1 MRTANMAILLTDSDV
16 RKVLAIAGL
25 VDVMESALAS
35 FSSGQVDQPVRA
47 SVHIDKHQAF
57 FGVMPAYLSTPPA
70 LGAKLVTVF
79 SGNAGQGLPALYA
92 TILLL
97 DPDTGA
103 LAAIMDGRYITA
115 ARTAAVSAVA
125 VRHLSRKDAR
135 GLAIL
140 GSGVQARS
148 HGEALCGIH
157 VFHEVRAWSPTPE
170 HLARIVKE
178 YRAIVQPPVQTAAS
192 AKDAVRGADVIVLA
206 TSSAVPVIQSDWIAP
221 GALVIS
227 LGAHEPGMREMDP
240 ALTARARMIVDSRA
254 AALVEAGDIVQG
266 IRYGH
271 FTDAHIAGELGE
283 VILGRVP
290 GRRTNEEIIIFK
302 SLGMA
307 VEDVAA
313 AQLVLKRA
321 KEHGIG
327 REISL

>member
-1 MRTANMAILLTDSDV
+1 MAILLNDSDV
-16 RKVLAIAGL
+16 RKALPLAGL
-25 VDVMESALAS
+25 VDVMERALAS
-35 FSSGQVDQPVRA
+35 FSSGQVDQPVRS
-47 SVHIDKHQAF
+47 SVHVDKHQAF

-79 SGNAGQGLPALYA
+79 SGNAARGLAALYA
-92 TILLL
+92 TIVLL
-97 DPDTGA
+97 DPETGV

-125 VRHLSRKDAR
+125 VRHLAR
-135 GLAIL
+135 TNSYVLTIL

-148 HGEALCGIH
+148 HAEAVCGIKL
-157 VFHEVRAWSPTPE
+157 FQQVRAWSPTPE
-170 HLARIVKE
+170 HLARFVSE
-178 YRAIVQPPVQTAAS
+178 TGALTHPPLRAAPN

-206 TSSAVPVIQSDWIAP
+206 TSSAVPVIQGNWVAP

-240 ALTARARMIVDSRA
+240 ALTAQARVIVDSRA

-266 IRYGH
+266 IREGH
-271 FTDAHIAGELGE
+271 FTEGHIGAELGE
-283 VILGRVP
+283 VILGGVA
-290 GRRTNEEIIIFK
+290 GRRTNEEIVIFK

-313 AQLVLKRA
+313 ARLVLARA
-321 KEHGIG
+321 KEQGIG

>member
-1 MRTANMAILLTDSDV
+1 MAILLTDSDV
-16 RKVLAIAGL
+16 RKLLPIADLA
-25 VDVMESALAS
+25 DVMERALAS
-35 FSSGQVDQPVRA
+35 FSSGQVNQPVRA
-47 SVHIDKHQAF
+47 SVHVDKHQAF

-79 SGNAGQGLPALYA
+79 SGNAARGLPALYA
-92 TILLL
+92 TIVLL
-97 DPDTGA
+97 DSDTGA

-125 VRHLSRKDAR
+125 VRYLSYQSDRV
-135 GLAIL
+135 LAIL
-140 GSGVQARS
+140 GSGVQAHS
-148 HGEALCGIH
+148 HVEALCGIKLFQEIR
-157 VFHEVRAWSPTPE
+157 VWSPTPE
-170 HLARIVKE
+170 RLARFVSDT
-178 YRAIVQPPVQTAAS
+178 RRIVQPPVRIAAN
-192 AKDAVRGADVIVLA
+192 AEDAVRGAGVIVLA
-206 TSSAVPVIQSDWIAP
+206 TSSATPAIQNDWVAP

-240 ALTARARMIVDSRA
+240 TLTARARLIVDSRA

-266 IRYGH
+266 IREGH

-283 VILGRVP
+283 VILSRVR
-290 GRRTNEEIIIFK
+290 GRRAGDETIIFK

-313 AQLVLKRA
+313 AQLVLVRA
-321 KEHGIG
+321 REQGIG

>member
-1 MRTANMAILLTDSDV
+1 MVILLTDSDV
-16 RKVLAIAGL
+16 RKLLPIAGL
-25 VDVMESALAS
+25 PDVMERALAS
-35 FSSGQVDQPVRA
+35 FSTGQVNQPVRA
-47 SVHIDKHQAF
+47 SVHVDKQQAF

-79 SGNAGQGLPALYA
+79 SGNAAQGLPALYA
-92 TILLL
+92 TIVLL
-97 DPDTGA
+97 DPETGA

-125 VRHLSRKDAR
+125 VRYLSGQNDRV
-135 GLAIL
+135 LAIL

-148 HGEALCGIH
+148 HAEALCGIKS
-157 VFHEVRAWSPTPE
+157 FQEVRAWSPTPE
-170 HLARIVKE
+170 HLVQFVSGARSV
-178 YRAIVQPPVQTAAS
+178 VQLPVRMGANAE
-192 AKDAVRGADVIVLA
+192 DAVRGADVIVLA
-206 TSSAVPVIQSDWIAP
+206 TSSDSPVIQNEWIHP

-240 ALTARARMIVDSRA
+240 ALTVRARVIVDSRA

-266 IRYGH
+266 IREAY
-271 FTDAHIAGELGE
+271 FTEAHIAGELGE

-290 GRRTNEEIIIFK
+290 GRRADEEIIIFK

-313 AQLVLKRA
+313 AQLVLGRA
-321 KEHGIG
+321 RDQGIG

>member
-1 MRTANMAILLTDSDV
+1 MPL
-16 RKVLAIAGL
+16 AGL
-25 VDVMESALAS
+25 VEVMERALAA
-35 FSSGQVDQPVRA
+35 FSNGHVDQPVRS
-47 SVHIDKHQAF
+47 SVHVDKHQAF

-70 LGAKLVTVF
+70 LGVKLVTVF
-79 SGNAGQGLPALYA
+79 SGNAAKGLPALYA
-92 TILLL
+92 TIVLL
-97 DPDTGA
+97 DPETGA

-125 VRHLSRKDAR
+125 VRHLARADAR
-135 GLAIL
+135 VLAIL

-148 HGEALCGIH
+148 HAEALCGLKS
-157 VFHEVRAWSPTPE
+157 FREVRAWSPTPE
-170 HLARIVKE
+170 HLARFVSE
-178 YRAIVQPPVQTAAS
+178 TGAIEQLPVLAVGN

-206 TSSAVPVIQSDWIAP
+206 TSSAVPVIQGDWIAP

-240 ALTARARMIVDSRA
+240 PLTAQARVIVDSRA

-266 IRYGH
+266 IREGH
-271 FTDAHIAGELGE
+271 FTEAHIDAELGE
-283 VILGRVP
+283 VILGGVP
-290 GRRTNEEIIIFK
+290 GRRTSEEIVIFK

-313 AQLVLKRA
+313 AQLVLARA
-321 KEHGIG
+321 KEQGIG